1 MDLIDLAILALRVA
15 LVVVLYAFLAYVVR
29 GALRTLGAARPATEA
44 ARAPSQQ
51 APAAV
56 LRLVVLESG
65 DSELHAGQVL
75 VLDDGATLGR
85 GDRASVVL
93 TDPAVSAEH
102 ARLARADGKWVVI
115 DLGSTNGTLV
125 NQSLIDGQAALA
137 PGDVLGLGN
146 VRLKVVAH

>member
-15 LVVVLYAFLAYVVR
+15 LVLVLYVFLAYVVR
-29 GALRTLGAARPATEA
+29 GALQTLRT
-44 ARAPSQQ
+44 ARAPEA
-51 APAAV
+51 APPSLQRVRSAA
-56 LRLVVLESG
+56 LRLLVLEAG
-65 DSELHAGQVL
+65 GSELHAGQVL

-85 GDRASVVL
+85 GERSSVVL

-102 ARLARADGKWVVI
+102 ARLTCDNSTWLVV

-125 NQSLIDGQAALA
+125 NQSRIDGEAVLG